1 MPIEWYDINNKKNSS
16 YSKKAELEFS
26 LGISLIKRKR
36 GNCGCLT
43 GTLNF

>member
-1 MPIEWYDINNKKNSS
+1 MPIEWYDINNKKT
-16 YSKKAELEFS
+16 S
-26 LGISLIKRKR
+26 LAQLYKKR